1 MRRYALDRLR
11 ADDGVVAARD
21 RHAQWAVVFAEH
33 AATGLNS
40 PGESDWENRLTDSID
55 ELRAAHTWLVG
66 RDADASLRLVSALRP
81 HALWRGQSE
90 VFRWADVAAASAAA
104 TDSPLLPHALFAAE
118 TGAWQRGDVEGA
130 TAAATATVEAA
141 LRREPGR
148 PAAHSRH
155 ALMWR
160 CS

>member
-1 MRRYALDRLR
+1 MTGWWLPEIDMLRGGCVRRARGNR
-11 ADDGVVAARD
+11 A
-21 RHAQWAVVFAEH
+21 QQ
-33 AATGLNS
+33 L
-40 PGESDWENRLTDSID
+40 GESDWENRLTDSID

-81 HALWRGQSE
+81 YALWRGQSE
-90 VFRWADVAAASAAA
+90 VFRWADVAVASAAA

-118 TGAWQRGDVEGA
+118 TGAWQRGDVEVQQRPPLPPSKPRCG
-130 TAAATATVEAA
+130 ES
-141 LRREPGR
+141 PGR
-148 PAAHSRH
+148 PAVHSRH